1 MIAELHDAQHYIVH
15 LSAGETLEEVRQ
27 ARQRG
32 SKVVA
37 ETCPQYLLLDDSLYG
52 TPDNDALEV
61 RQYVMSPP
69 LRAAENLDALWAGL
83 AEGDIQ
89 FVGTDHCSFNL
100 HGQKDQAANFASI
113 PNGAP
118 GIELRLALLYTYG
131 VAQGRISAER
141 FVAVTAENAAR
152 YFGLYP
158 RKGTLLPGTDAD
170 ILVYD
175 PRPTW
180 TIRHDDLHDNAD
192 HTPYEGWEIQ
202 GRVRDVFLRGCHVVR
217 DGVLADDLAPG
228 QFVACGPPDSAIS

>member
-1 MIAELHDAQHYIVH
+1 M
-15 LSAGETLEEVRQ
+15 
-27 ARQRG
+27 
-32 SKVVA
+32 VA
-37 ETCPQYLLLDDSLYG
+37 ETCPQYLVLDDSRYGPLNSDG
-52 TPDNDALEV
+52 TPQSDGSDEIAV
-61 RQYVMSPP
+61 RAYVMSPP
-69 LRAAENLDALWAGL
+69 LRAKENLDALWAGL
-83 AEGDIQ
+83 ADGDIQ
-89 FVGTDHCSFNL
+89 FVGTDHCSFNM
-100 HGQKDQAANFASI
+100 HGQKDQAANFAAI

-131 VAQGRISAER
+131 VAAGRISAER

-158 RKGTLLPGTDAD
+158 RKGTLLPGSDAD

-192 HTPYEGWEIQ
+192 HTPYEGWQIQ
-202 GRVRDVFLRGCHVVR
+202 GRVRDVFLRGRHVVR